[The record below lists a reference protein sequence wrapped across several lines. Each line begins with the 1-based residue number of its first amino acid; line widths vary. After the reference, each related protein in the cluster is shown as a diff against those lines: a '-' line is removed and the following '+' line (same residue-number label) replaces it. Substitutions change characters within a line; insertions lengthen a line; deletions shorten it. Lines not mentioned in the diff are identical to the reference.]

1 MTTTNPTHVPQLRL
15 PGQAAAHPG
24 PVDMTLMY
32 VMHHGFR
39 RDLAAFAA
47 AAQATPASD
56 RATWQALARRW
67 ATFAMVLH
75 HHHSGEDAGVW
86 PTLLE
91 RTDDA
96 GRSVLA
102 AMEAEHAE
110 IDPALEACGAGFAR
124 LAAQADEDA
133 RAALAVR
140 LAATREAL
148 ARHLEHEETEA
159 IAIIQTVLTDAEW
172 QAMDKE
178 YFQKN
183 ASLSVITTLV
193 PWALH
198 GLDAATLDT
207 IMAHATVPHRV
218 MWALTRGGFA
228 RRERE
233 AFRYVR

>member
-1 MTTTNPTHVPQLRL
+1 
-15 PGQAAAHPG
+15 
-24 PVDMTLMY
+24 MTLMY

-47 AAQATPASD
+47 ATQATPTSD

-67 ATFAMVLH
+67 ATFSRVLH

-86 PTLLE
+86 PTLMA

-96 GRSVLA
+96 GRAVLE
-102 AMEAEHAE
+102 AMEAEHE
-110 IDPALEACGAGFAR
+110 QIDPALEACGAGFAR
-124 LAAQADEDA
+124 LAAHADEDA

-140 LAATREAL
+140 LVATREAL
-148 ARHLEHEETEA
+148 GRHLEHEETEA

-172 QAMDKE
+172 QALDKE

-183 ASLSVITTLV
+183 ASLSLVKTLV

-198 GLDAATLDT
+198 GLDPAALDR
-207 IMAHATVPHRV
+207 IMGHAAVPHRV

-228 RRERE
+228 RREQQ
-233 AFRYVR
+233 AFRYVD